1 MVMYPPLRQKS
12 LTFWP
17 FPSHRISFISVEI
30 SPRVNAIFRTVEI
43 SPRVGLLPQCWSRLR
58 LSGRCLDLF
67 LLWPT
72 YYFFFFF
79 AKIFDQLIEKRKC
92 LELFL
97 SFFTECPLNT
107 FQNTWIPIHLLSL
120 YPFAKSHLFWNLT
133 ILLRGIWFVD
143 RAIRVLRRNDES
155 FVREVKEIRIA

>member
-72 YYFFFFF
+72 YYFFFLCENLWPTYWKKKVFRAFSFF
-79 AKIFDQLIEKRKC
+79 LHWMSIEHIPQY
-92 LELFL
+92 LNLNSSPLSL
-97 SFFTECPLNT
+97 SFRE
-107 FQNTWIPIHLLSL
+107 I
-120 YPFAKSHLFWNLT
+120 
-133 ILLRGIWFVD
+133 
-143 RAIRVLRRNDES
+143 S
-155 FVREVKEIRIA
+155 FVLKSYYFVKRNLICWSRD